1 MGIAAVACGAP
12 GAPPAAVAVVPPP
25 AAGAPGALAAEANAL
40 FATPIIPRIPRPTVT
55 APVAHGTAVF
65 CAVIPLESPAM
76 RQASSLPLELLTNVI
91 STVASL
97 ISDGRVV
104 RNVYKSYE

>member
-1 MGIAAVACGAP
+1 VGIAAVGWAP
-12 GAPPAAVAVVPPP
+12 GAPPAVVAVVPPP
-25 AAGAPGALAAEANAL
+25 AAGALAAEANAL

-76 RQASSLPLELLTNVI
+76 RQASSFPVELLTNVI

-104 RNVYKSYE
+104 RKVCKSYE